1 MWMASLSDNR
11 TIGRQP
17 ITIVEIDQDRC
28 ALTYG
33 TAPCTAALGVTGAHK
48 CYNTFRTCQDPD
60 NIDLGTLTLRFSD
73 SMESTGLPKTMV
85 VIPSLLSVDT
95 VPTEINV
102 GGGSQGVGPLGQR
115 AKVTATFR
123 DHPYHDR
130 LVDKYWRDRDFDPA
144 IRSTFWA
151 KWLARNPYHQG
162 RALRVREGYVG
173 QALEDMRVRHYVID
187 RIDGPDKDV
196 VKVIA
201 KDPLKLLDSERAQV
215 PLPSGGELDAAID
228 ENDMALTL
236 APSGIGNSEYPA
248 SGIARIGS
256 ELVSYTR
263 SGDSVTITA
272 RALRGT
278 TAESH
283 EEGDTFQHVYV
294 VDSVRIDLALQEL
307 MTVYAPIPP
316 AFIPVA
322 DWEAEATLWLSGF
335 NVSTW
340 ITEPTGIGTVV
351 GDLVEQ
357 ALCVLWWDEVDQQ
370 IKFRAV
376 RPYYPRVDA
385 LPISVTDR
393 ANIVADSVGIENRPD
408 ERISQVMVYYAQ
420 INPTGA
426 KDDVSNYARR
436 RVIIDQESE
445 EPEQYGDKRIKTI
458 FANWLDEAN
467 DASAVVVASRIIER
481 YRDPPKVVKFSADA
495 KDDAIRVGRVINFA
509 HRGIVD
515 FQGEVAP
522 TLLQIMSSREVQAG
536 HRIDFVA
543 QPYLS
548 RTRYGI
554 IMANDAPVYGAATDS
569 EKQNGCWIAPGPA
582 GFANDDLPYRIL

>member
-1 MWMASLSDNR
+1 MTTSD

-33 TAPCTAALGVTGAHK
+33 TAPCTASLGVTGSHK
-48 CYNTFRTCQDPD
+48 CYNTFRTCQDTD
-60 NIDLGTLTLRFSD
+60 NIDIDSPLTLRFCD
-73 SMESTGLPKTMV
+73 SMESTGLPKTTV

-102 GGGSQGVGPLGQR
+102 GAGSAGVGPLGQR
-115 AKVTATFR
+115 AKITATFR

-130 LVDKYWRDRDFDPA
+130 LVDKYWADRDFDPMT
-144 IRSTFWA
+144 RSTFWA

-162 RALRVREGYVG
+162 RNMRVREGYVG
-173 QALEDMRVRHYVID
+173 QTLAEMRVRHYVID

-196 VKVIA
+196 VKVVA

-215 PLPSGGELDAAID
+215 PLPSGGVLNAAID
-228 ENDMALTL
+228 ENDMALVL
-236 APSGIGNSEYPA
+236 SPSGVGNSEYPA
-248 SGIARIGS
+248 SGIGRIGT

-263 SGDSVTITA
+263 SGNNVTITA
-272 RALRGT
+272 RALRST
-278 TAESH
+278 VASTH
-283 EEGDTFQHVYV
+283 EQGDIFQVVYV

-307 MTVYAPIPP
+307 MTDYAPVPSAYIP
-316 AFIPVA
+316 ASDWA
-322 DWEAEATLWLSGF
+322 DEATLWLSGF

-340 ITEPTGIGTVV
+340 ITEPRGVGTVV
-351 GDLVEQ
+351 GELVEQ
-357 ALCVLWWDEVDQQ
+357 ALCVLWWDDVDQE

-376 RPYYPRVDA
+376 RPYYPLVDD
-385 LPISVTDR
+385 LPISVTDN
-393 ANIVADSVGIENRPD
+393 ANIVADSVGIETRPD

-426 KDDVSNYARR
+426 KDDVANYARLR
-436 RVIIDQESE
+436 TVIDQDSE

-458 FANWLDEAN
+458 FADWLDESN

-481 YRDPPKVVKFSADA
+481 YRDPPKVVKFSTDA
-495 KDDAIRVGRVINFA
+495 KDDDIRAGRVVSLE

-515 FQGEVAP
+515 FQGEVTA
-522 TLLQIMSSREVQAG
+522 TLLQIMSRREGQAG

-548 RTRYGI
+548 RTRYGLI
-554 IMANDAPVYGAATDS
+554 VENSAPDYDAATDS
-569 EKQNGCWIAPGPA
+569 EKLSGCWIAETSA

>member
-1 MWMASLSDNR
+1 VSLSDKS

-17 ITIVEIDQDRC
+17 ITIVEVDQDRC
-28 ALTYG
+28 TLTYG
-33 TAPCTAALGVTGAHK
+33 TSPCAAALGVTGEHK
-48 CYNTFRTCQDPD
+48 CYNTFRSCQDPD
-60 NIDLGTLTLRFSD
+60 NIDLGSLTLRFGTA
-73 SMESTGLPKTMV
+73 MESTGLPKTTV

-102 GGGSQGVGPLGQR
+102 GGSGQDVGPLGQR
-115 AKVTATFR
+115 AKITATFR

-130 LVDKYWRDRDFDPA
+130 LVDKYWRDRGFDPMT
-144 IRSTFWA
+144 RSTFWA

-162 RALRVREGYVG
+162 RSMRVREGYVG

-196 VKVIA
+196 VKLVA

-215 PLPSGGELDAAID
+215 PLPSSGLLDAAID
-228 ENDMALTL
+228 ENDLAVTL
-236 APSGIGNSEYPA
+236 RPAGVGDDEYPA

-263 SGDSVTITA
+263 SGDTVTLTG
-272 RALRGT
+272 RALRGS
-278 TAESH
+278 TAAAH
-283 EEGDTFQHVYV
+283 EEGDIFQNVYV
-294 VDSVRIDLALQEL
+294 VDGVRIDLALQEL
-307 MTVYAPIPP
+307 MTEYAPVPS
-316 AFIPVA
+316 AFIPAA
-322 DWEAEATLWLSGF
+322 DWESEATLWLSGF

-340 ITEPTGIGTVV
+340 ITEPRGVGAVV
-351 GDLVEQ
+351 AELVEQ
-357 ALCVLWWDEVDQQ
+357 ALCVLWWDEVDQE

-376 RPYYPRVDA
+376 RPYYPRVDE
-385 LPISVTDR
+385 LPITVTDR
-393 ANIVADSVGIENRPD
+393 ANIVADSVSIETRPD

-426 KDDVSNYARR
+426 KDDVANYARLR
-436 RVIIDQESE
+436 TIIDQDSE

-458 FANWLDEAN
+458 FANWLDESN
-467 DASAVVVASRIIER
+467 DASAVVVATRIIER
-481 YRDPPKVVKFSADA
+481 YRDPPRVVKFATDA
-495 KDDAIRVGRVINFA
+495 KDDDIRAGRVVTFA

-522 TLLQIMSSREVQAG
+522 TLLQIMSRREAQVG

-554 IMANDAPVYGAATDS
+554 IVENDAPDYGAATET
-569 EKQNGCWIAPGPA
+569 EKLNGCWIAANAA
-582 GFANDDLPYRIL
+582 GFANGDLPYRIL